1 MTAQPSLDERLVM
14 YQVVAAGHAGLDQMV
29 WQVPGIALTAQAFLM
44 TIGLGPGS
52 GQLARLG
59 SGLLSVVVAFMSV
72 ELLMRHRLS
81 AIADAV
87 WLERFERDQ
96 GLEVLHRPLNDR
108 CAQLG
113 VPMPRVAR
121 PRAYSV
127 WIAGLSAFGLVGAGI
142 AVNALVG

>member
-1 MTAQPSLDERLVM
+1 MEPFLFSRPTHPHHDAIGAESHGLRMT
-14 YQVVAAGHAGLDQMV
+14 
-29 WQVPGIALTAQAFLM
+29 T
-44 TIGLGPGS
+44 GLGSGS

-59 SGLLSVVVAFMSV
+59 SGLLSVVLAFMSV

-96 GLEVLHRPLNDR
+96 GWEVLDRPLNDW

-113 VPMPRVAR
+113 VSMPRVAR

-127 WIAGLSAFGLVGAGI
+127 LIERLSAFGLVGAGI
-142 AVNALVG
+142 AVNTLVG

>member
-1 MTAQPSLDERLVM
+1 MATQPSSEERLVM
-14 YQVVAAGHAGLDQMV
+14 YQVVAARHVGLDQMV

-81 AIADAV
+81 ATADAV

-96 GLEVLHRPLNDR
+96 GWDVLHRPLNDR
-108 CAQLG
+108 CTQLG

-127 WIAGLSAFGLVGAGI
+127 WIAGLSTFGLVGAGI
-142 AVNALVG
+142 AVNTLFG

>member
-1 MTAQPSLDERLVM
+1 MATQPSSDERLVM
-14 YQVVAAGHAGLDQMV
+14 YQVVAARHASLDQMV

-44 TIGLGPGS
+44 TIGLGAGS

-59 SGLLSVVVAFMSV
+59 SGILSVVVAFMSL

-87 WLERFERDQ
+87 WLERFEQEQ
-96 GLEVLHRPLNDR
+96 GWEVLHRPLNDR
-108 CAQLG
+108 CTQLG

-127 WIAGLSAFGLVGAGI
+127 WISGLSAFGLIGACI
-142 AVNALVG
+142 AANALVG

>member
-1 MTAQPSLDERLVM
+1 MATQPSPDERLVM
-14 YQVVAAGHAGLDQMV
+14 YQVVAARHVGLDQMV

-59 SGLLSVVVAFMSV
+59 SGLLSAVVAFMSV

-96 GLEVLHRPLNDR
+96 GWEVLHRPLNDR
-108 CAQLG
+108 CTQLG

-127 WIAGLSAFGLVGAGI
+127 WIAGLSTFGLVGAAI

>member
-1 MTAQPSLDERLVM
+1 MTTQPNPDERLVM
-14 YQVVAAGHAGLDQMV
+14 YQVVAARHAGLDQMV

-44 TIGLGPGS
+44 TIGLGPES

-59 SGLLSVVVAFMSV
+59 SGLLSVVVAFMSI

-81 AIADAV
+81 AVADAV

-96 GLEVLHRPLNDR
+96 GWEALHRPLNDR
-108 CAQLG
+108 CARLG
-113 VPMPRVAR
+113 VPIPPFAR

-127 WIAGLSAFGLVGAGI
+127 WITGLSVFGFVGVGI
-142 AVNALVG
+142 SINALVG